1 MKARKQIIKVAL
13 VEDDPYYNRLLTKYV
28 NTICAESFYPD
39 FQFNI
44 QSYASA
50 HDCIEQL
57 DDELNILILDYF
69 LFNRDEHDVLSGA
82 DVLDEVN
89 KHCDNCKVIVISAL
103 KSPSTILKLKQKG
116 IYAYI
121 DKNVNSRNRIGAL
134 LQTIL
139 DDLKQKRA

>member
-1 MKARKQIIKVAL
+1 MKPRKQIINVAL

-28 NTICAESFYPD
+28 KTICADSFYPD

-44 QSYASA
+44 QSFFSA
-50 HDCIEQL
+50 HECIEQL
-57 DDELNILILDYF
+57 DDELNILVLDYF
-69 LFNRDEHDVLSGA
+69 LFNREEQDVLSGS

-89 KHCDNCKVIVISAL
+89 KHCDNCKVIVVSAL

-121 DKNVNSRNRIGAL
+121 DKNVNSRNRIGSL
-134 LQTIL
+134 LQNIL
-139 DDLKQKRA
+139 DDFKQKRA